1 MGLQI
6 VTPPAIEPLT
16 LDDAKLHMRV
26 DSTDDDTLISALITA
41 ARNKIEGY
49 TQRTLITQT
58 WEYVLDMPNNK
69 QRIPQPPLQR
79 INNITLID
87 TDGSKSIIDPTTY
100 IVDTSGTYGRI
111 TPTKASRLAFVD
123 PDLWR
128 GIWPWHRGFASFIIN
143 FDCGY
148 GDTSDKVPAAL
159 VEAIRL
165 YVDLLYD
172 NREGQPTNMSSGAA
186 RASIALATIGS
197 TIPESVRALCSPY
210 MARVL

>member
-1 MGLQI
+1 MGLQL

-16 LDDAKLHMRV
+16 LEDAKLHLRV
-26 DSTDDDTLISALITA
+26 DSSDDDTLISALIVA

-49 TQRTLITQT
+49 TQRALITQT

-79 INNITLID
+79 VNSINLID
-87 TDGSKSIIDPTTY
+87 TDGTVTTIDPKTY
-100 IVDTSGTYGRI
+100 IVDPSGIYARV
-111 TPTKASRLAFVD
+111 TPVKASRLAFVD

-143 FDCGY
+143 FTCGY
-148 GDTSDKVPAAL
+148 GDTGDTVPGAL
-159 VEAIRL
+159 VEAIRM
-165 YVDLLYD
+165 YTALLYD

-186 RASIALATIGS
+186 RASIALASIGA
-197 TIPESVRALCSPY
+197 TLPESIRALCSPY

>member
-1 MGLQI
+1 MGLQL

-16 LDDAKLHMRV
+16 LDDAKNHLRV
-26 DSTDDDTLISALITA
+26 DSTDDDTLISALISA
-41 ARNKIEGY
+41 ARDKIEGY
-49 TQRTLITQT
+49 TGRALITQT

-69 QRIPQPPLQR
+69 QRVPKPPLQK
-79 INNITLID
+79 INNINLID
-87 TDGSKSIIDPTTY
+87 TNGAVTTIDPTTY
-100 IVDTSGTYGRI
+100 IVDTSGIYGRV
-111 TPTKASRLAFVD
+111 TPVKASRLAFVD
-123 PDLWR
+123 PELWR

-148 GDTSDKVPAAL
+148 GDTADKVPPAL

-186 RASIALATIGS
+186 RAAIALAGIGS
-197 TIPESVRALCSPY
+197 TLPESVRALCAPY
-210 MARVL
+210 LARVI